1 MEAAAAETA
10 MDPGVAALLDR
21 ARRALDE
28 SDLDAELADNIAGVV
43 ADIRHAVAEGDDV
56 QVEQYCDNLI
66 DLLME
71 VEE

>member
-1 MEAAAAETA
+1 
-10 MDPGVAALLDR
+10 
-21 ARRALDE
+21 
-28 SDLDAELADNIAGVV
+28 
-43 ADIRHAVAEGDDV
+43 VAEGDDV